1 MSPAGTLAPP
11 ALFLPGWGLGCGPL
25 ATVLEG
31 SGWQLLDL
39 PGIKRNPQGNLQGNP
54 QENPPAHFDSA
65 VEALCACLP
74 PSCHLGGWSLG
85 ALLALAAAARA
96 PERIISLT
104 LVAATPS
111 FVQRP
116 AWPHGLSP
124 AALQDFAA
132 RVAKAGAGALPR
144 FIALFCQGDHE
155 ARAAARRLGQ
165 QASPPA
171 QELLEAG
178 LVWLGEADL
187 REAVPHITCPVTLI
201 HGETDPLMPLA
212 AARWLQ
218 EQLPAARLQLLP
230 GKAHAPFSPDPALF
244 LEQLPRP

>member
-65 VEALCACLP
+65 VEALCARLP

-132 RVAKAGAGALPR
+132 GIAKAGAGALPR
-144 FIALFCQGDHE
+144 FIALF
-155 ARAAARRLGQ
+155 AKAITR
-165 QASPPA
+165 PA
-171 QELLEAG
+171 
-178 LVWLGEADL
+178 
-187 REAVPHITCPVTLI
+187 
-201 HGETDPLMPLA
+201 
-212 AARWLQ
+212 
-218 EQLPAARLQLLP
+218 
-230 GKAHAPFSPDPALF
+230 
-244 LEQLPRP
+244 PRPAGSASRQALPPRNSWRRALSG